1 MIDIRFG
8 ENTEVIANVR
18 GFEIVTDQPVAAG
31 GRNSAPDP
39 FTLFLTS
46 VGTCAGYYTLK
57 YCKANGIDPAAVRLK
72 LTAIRDIQTR
82 RMTKLRTDVHL
93 PEGVD
98 PRHHEGIRVAI
109 DECAVKKA
117 MQDMPVFEVRFG

>member
-18 GFEIVTDQPVAAG
+18 DFEIVTDQPLASG

-39 FTLFLTS
+39 FSLFLVS
-46 VGTCAGYYTLK
+46 IGTCAGYYTLK
-57 YCKANGIDPAAVRLK
+57 YCRANGIDSGNVRLK
-72 LTAIRDIQTR
+72 LTAIRDVQTR
-82 RMTKLRTDVHL
+82 KMTKLRTDIRL
-93 PEGVD
+93 PQGVD
-98 PRHHEGIRVAI
+98 PVHQEGIRNAI

-117 MQDMPVFEVRFG
+117 MQDLPTFEVRFA

>member
-8 ENTEVIANVR
+8 QNTEVIAKLR
-18 GFEIVTDQPVAAG
+18 DFEIVTDQPLKAG
-31 GRNSAPDP
+31 GGNSAPDP
-39 FTLFLTS
+39 FSLFLAS

-57 YCKANGIDPAAVRLK
+57 YCQSHGIDQKDVRLK

-82 RMTKLRTDVHL
+82 KLSKLRTDVLL
-93 PEGVD
+93 PDGID
-98 PRHHEGIRVAI
+98 PLHQEGIRTAI

-117 MQDMPVFEVRFG
+117 MQDLPTFEVRFG

>member
-1 MIDIRFG
+1 MIEIRFG
-8 ENTEVIANVR
+8 ENTEVIASVR
-18 GFEIVTDQPVAAG
+18 GFDIVTDQPLASG
-31 GRNSAPDP
+31 GKNSAPDP
-39 FTLFLTS
+39 FSLFLAS

-57 YCKANGIDPAAVRLK
+57 YCRANGIDPSAVQLK

-82 RMTKLRTDVHL
+82 KMTKLRSDVRL

-98 PRHHEGIRVAI
+98 PSHHEGIRIAI

>member
-1 MIDIRFG
+1 VIEIRLG
-8 ENTEVIANVR
+8 DNTEVIANVR
-18 GFEIVTDQPVAAG
+18 GFEVVTDQPVAAG
-31 GRNSAPDP
+31 GKNSAPDP
-39 FTLFLTS
+39 FSLFLAS

-57 YCKANGIDPAAVRLK
+57 YCRANGIDPGEVRLK

-98 PRHHEGIRVAI
+98 PRHHEGIRTAI